1 MRVRGMGVTGLLTG
15 LVVALVAA
23 IPGARAA
30 ELLADW
36 PGWRGPFSNGSGVE
50 CGEALVGDLADAV
63 QVWSCPL
70 AETGQIG

>member
-1 MRVRGMGVTGLLTG
+1 MTGRQTANPVGLILSVLAVMGF
-15 LVVALVAA
+15 
-23 IPGARAA
+23 ARAIIA
-30 ELLADW
+30 ADADEW